1 MTRRLHPG
9 LYKELLTSALK
20 AEIDARTAE
29 GWWVDVRPAD
39 ATVRPEFLARH
50 VYQLLRRAL
59 EGIPEEGDTQSAN
72 QIALAN
78 RLVEVL
84 VEHGIANLTSA
95 SCRDSAPFSINQ
107 P

>member
-1 MTRRLHPG
+1 MTRRLQSG
-9 LYKELLTSALK
+9 LYEELLTSALE

-29 GWWVDVRPAD
+29 GWWVDVGSAD

-59 EGIPEEGDTQSAN
+59 EGIPEEDGTQSAN